1 MWLGSEDETTY
12 NSVVKDMRLPEKQLF
27 GLPVTFDLPEVDGL
41 KTGDKLLLKW
51 KGEEVAVLE
60 AASIWQPNK
69 APWPCLVAVSQ
80 PFLACFRSLR
90 HPSGMENRAEHGR
103 YVAYSRWWRRRSA
116 TAPLAWSIPP
126 WPRWFRTS
134 AAAPESTLEALE
146 SPTEARKTM
155 FTPYRMP
162 LYSLYSPPNIICI
175 YIVESEVGRLMVS
188 RQVLRGW

>member
-51 KGEEVAVLE
+51 KGEEVAMLE

-90 HPSGMENRAEHGR
+90 HPSVWKTGQNMA
-103 YVAYSRWWRRRSA
+103 VMWRIA
-116 TAPLAWSIPP
+116 GGGG
-126 WPRWFRTS
+126 
-134 AAAPESTLEALE
+134 E
-146 SPTEARKTM
+146 
-155 FTPYRMP
+155 
-162 LYSLYSPPNIICI
+162 
-175 YIVESEVGRLMVS
+175 G
-188 RQVLRGW
+188 VLRHL